1 MQSGKT
7 MTVAPSSG
15 VSSDFILWK
24 GVGQHLSILSSMEKP
39 VRVNNAGYETYQFG
53 NYTIQQSDRPGYTD
67 RWFVYKERPPYMVY
81 LRNSDGSLN
90 TFGSVD
96 EAVAWLETGP
106 ESLGRGEG
114 FRR

>member
-1 MQSGKT
+1 

-15 VSSDFILWK
+15 VSSDA
-24 GVGQHLSILSSMEKP
+24 ILSSMDEP

-96 EAVAWLETGP
+96 EAAAWL
-106 ESLGRGEG
+106 GENLYVLPDP
-114 FRR
+114 